1 MMPVAR
7 PALVQ
12 GRCWATISGVSP
24 PRRLYLHVGTRKTGT
39 SFLQRVVYTAPDS
52 VREQGLGLPLSGRPA
67 HLRLLQSVGALGDD
81 TLAEKDSAALQR
93 RLRRNLAAMDLDR
106 ALVTH
111 EDLAAAGPEP
121 IARLLALLDEVE
133 VHIVITARDLARQI
147 PSEWQ
152 QCVKS
157 RLQVPYEEYVDAVVE
172 RRGPDAALF
181 WARQDISDV
190 AARWGSTLPPERVH
204 VVTVPPSGSPPD
216 LLAERFWTVMGVPPT
231 ALSTGGGVN
240 PSLGAEQAE
249 LLRRINAA
257 LGDRLS
263 SVREEYRP
271 VVKTLVRRVLT
282 AQDGHPLRLPA
293 SLLPWCSDVSAGIVA
308 QLQAHGYDVV
318 GDLADLM
325 PAPVAPEMSSS
336 VPVGDSE
343 VAAAAVEALA
353 RVLTLQQA
361 ARAGLD
367 EDSDR
372 VDVEPRGRVAAADQR
387 GKKQGVHDA
396 DADDATPP
404 QDAAGPARWRRAV
417 AARLPRR

>member
-1 MMPVAR
+1 M
-7 PALVQ
+7 
-12 GRCWATISGVSP
+12 SP

-39 SFLQRVVYTAPDS
+39 SFLQRVVYTSPDS
-52 VREQGLGLPLSGRPA
+52 VRDQGLGLPLSGRPA

-81 TLAEKDSAALQR
+81 TLPEKESAAVQR
-93 RLRRNLAAMDLDR
+93 RLRRNLAAMDHDR

-121 IARLLALLDEVE
+121 IARLLALLEDVE
-133 VHIVITARDLARQI
+133 VHVVITARDLSRQI

-157 RLQVPYEEYVDAVVE
+157 RLQVPYEEYVDAVVD

-190 AARWGSTLPPERVH
+190 AARWGSALPPEQVH

-216 LLAERFWTVMGVPPT
+216 LLADRFWTVMGVPPT

-249 LLRRINAA
+249 LLRRINAV

-282 AQDGHPLRLPA
+282 AQQGHPLRLPT
-293 SLLPWCSDVSAGIVA
+293 SLVPWCQDVSAGIVA
-308 QLQAHGYDVV
+308 QLQAGGYRVV

-325 PAPVAPEMSSS
+325 PAPAAPDAPSP
-336 VPVGDSE
+336 VPVGDAE

-353 RVLTLQQA
+353 RVLTLQHR

-367 EDSDR
+367 DDPER
-372 VDVEPRGRVAAADQR
+372 VDLELPGRG
-387 GKKQGVHDA
+387 A
-396 DADDATPP
+396 DAARPDRGQAVGSADGEAGSAP
-404 QDAAGPARWRRAV
+404 QDAAPRARWRRAV
-417 AARLPRR
+417 RARLPRR

>member
-1 MMPVAR
+1 M
-7 PALVQ
+7 
-12 GRCWATISGVSP
+12 
-24 PRRLYLHVGTRKTGT
+24 
-39 SFLQRVVYTAPDS
+39 VYTAPDS

-81 TLAEKDSAALQR
+81 TLPEKESAAVQR
-93 RLRRNLAAMDLDR
+93 RLQRNLAAMDADR

-111 EDLAAAGPEP
+111 EDLAAAGAEA
-121 IARLLALLDEVE
+121 IARLLALLDDVE
-133 VHIVITARDLARQI
+133 VHVVITARDLARQI

-157 RLQVPYEEYVDAVVE
+157 RLQVPYEEYVDAIVE
-172 RRGPDAALF
+172 RRGPDADLF
-181 WARQDISDV
+181 WARQDVSDV
-190 AARWGSTLPPERVH
+190 ADRWGSTLPPEHVH

-216 LLAERFWTVMGVPPT
+216 LLPERFWTVLGVPPT

-249 LLRRINAA
+249 LLRRVNTA

-282 AQDGHPLRLPA
+282 AQEGQPLRLPA
-293 SLLPWCSDVSAGIVA
+293 ALLPWCHDVSVGIVA
-308 QLQAHGYDVV
+308 QLQARGYDIV
-318 GDLADLM
+318 GDPADLLPAPAAASTPV
-325 PAPVAPEMSSS
+325 PAPV
-336 VPVGDSE
+336 GDRE

-361 ARAGLD
+361 ARSGLD
-367 EDSDR
+367 DDPDKIELQSQAGAASTPQQSPAGDPP
-372 VDVEPRGRVAAADQR
+372 EPTVN
-387 GKKQGVHDA
+387 
-396 DADDATPP
+396 TPGAP
-404 QDAAGPARWRRAV
+404 RWRRAV
-417 AARLPRR
+417 AERLKR

>member
-1 MMPVAR
+1 MPVVC
-7 PALVQ
+7 PALAR
-12 GRCWATISGVSP
+12 GCGWATISGVSP

-67 HLRLLQSVGALGDD
+67 HLRLLQSIGALGDD
-81 TLAEKDSAALQR
+81 TLPEQESAAVQR
-93 RLRRNLAAMDLDR
+93 RLRRNLAAIDLDR

-121 IARLLALLDEVE
+121 ISRLLALLDDVE
-133 VHIVITARDLARQI
+133 VHVVITARDLARQI

-157 RLQVPYEEYVDAVVE
+157 RLEVPYEAYVDAVVD

-190 AARWGSTLPPERVH
+190 AARWGSTLPPEHVH
-204 VVTVPPSGSPPD
+204 VVTVPPAGSPPD

-257 LGDRLS
+257 LGDRLT

-282 AQDGHPLRLPA
+282 AQEGRPLRLPSA
-293 SLLPWCSDVSAGIVA
+293 LVPWCRDVSAGIVA
-308 QLQAHGYDVV
+308 QLQARGYDVV
-318 GDLADLM
+318 GDLDDLM
-325 PAPVAPEMSSS
+325 PAAAAPDTRTPPPVS
-336 VPVGDSE
+336 DSE

-361 ARAGLD
+361 ARTGLD
-367 EDSDR
+367 DDPDR
-372 VDVEPRGRVAAADQR
+372 VDVGLPGGVSDSGRPRRKQPAEHAEPAVSGGR
-387 GKKQGVHDA
+387 
-396 DADDATPP
+396 
-404 QDAAGPARWRRAV
+404 PARWRRAV

>member
-67 HLRLLQSVGALGDD
+67 HLRLLQSIGALGDD
-81 TLAEKDSAALQR
+81 TLPAKESAALHR
-93 RLRRNLAAMDLDR
+93 RLQRNLAATDLDR

-121 IARLLALLDEVE
+121 ISRLLNLLDDVE
-133 VHIVITARDLARQI
+133 VHVVITARDLARQI

-157 RLQVPYEEYVDAVVE
+157 RLEVPYEEYVDAVVE

-181 WARQDISDV
+181 WARQDIADV
-190 AARWGSTLPPERVH
+190 AERWGSRLPPAHVH

-231 ALSTGGGVN
+231 ALATGGGVN

-249 LLRRINAA
+249 LLRRVNAA
-257 LGDRLS
+257 LGERLS

-282 AQDGHPLRLPA
+282 AQDGRPLRLPA
-293 SLLPWCSDVSAGIVA
+293 ALLPWCRDVSAGIVA
-308 QLQAHGYDVV
+308 QLQARGYDVV

-325 PAPVAPEMSSS
+325 PPPAAPDAPSP
-336 VPVGDSE
+336 VPVGDRE

-353 RVLTLQQA
+353 RVLTLQHA
-361 ARAGLD
+361 ARAGDDDDPERLD
-367 EDSDR
+367 VAPRDRVADADRPDQRGVEDSDDR
-372 VDVEPRGRVAAADQR
+372 PSAPEAASR
-387 GKKQGVHDA
+387 S
-396 DADDATPP
+396 P
-404 QDAAGPARWRRAV
+404 RWRRAV
-417 AARLPRR
+417 AARLLRR